1 MLFPISVLVTCC
13 NGVDTAFNNTEQLG
27 PQRAGRALKKTGNEQ
42 KSMSDGKEGYEK
54 TKPAETVGLPV
65 SPWRRAWQPTPV
77 LLPGKSR
84 GQRSLIGYSPWG
96 RKESDMTEVT

>member
-1 MLFPISVLVTCC
+1 MLATCC

-65 SPWRRAWQPTPV
+65 SEVASGVHTSGFSHSCTVPPLQVWIG
-77 LLPGKSR
+77 PG
-84 GQRSLIGYSPWG
+84 
-96 RKESDMTEVT
+96 TCF